1 MGVLKGTSQVMLNS
15 AVGKKIILRWG
26 IRQGDPISP
35 YLFILTMDFLPQWMQ
50 ILAQQNIIQRPFENC
65 QQCLLYADDTLFIL
79 KPDIQQI
86 RVLKLI
92 LDIYGQ
98 LSGMRM
104 NLQKSELLITCTDIS
119 LVQQLAE
126 EIGCKLSNRFSLSI
140 SRHAACWISLL
151 HRLVRF
157 RGLGWFW
164 DILF

>member
-1 MGVLKGTSQVMLNS
+1 
-15 AVGKKIILRWG
+15 
-26 IRQGDPISP
+26 
-35 YLFILTMDFLPQWMQ
+35 MDFLPQWMQ

-126 EIGCKLSNRFSLSI
+126 EIGCKATDFPFQYLGMPLSNKKLKKRALPTTYKQSQKQIARLEIFIVI
-140 SRHAACWISLL
+140 SRRKNDLNELNTIISTNIL
-151 HRLVRF
+151 HVHFPTTGMDNKGTR
-157 RGLGWFW
+157 
-164 DILF
+164 